1 MRKSDLIARGNP
13 SPLRSGPFW
22 GAEVAES
29 RRTRTRYLAAFALLL
44 GYSASVACSAG
55 SVGPAAPS
63 PGLGNSGTSAPVTPQ
78 QSTTPGTGQTK
89 PGIKLVAVPQPDGS
103 FDVTENLMLPEAMDI
118 LPLQLP
124 ASGEHLPGMM
134 VRTTP
139 RVTNL
144 KVLADDQS
152 VPLETTTMTAADY
165 IPLTVPAT
173 RIQLTYRLS
182 GSTVRAQPLPSP
194 STRAGAAIRPLTAGA
209 DSTLPTDVAVTS
221 GLLNAVCPLMTETRC
236 AVGDPPNLT
245 IQPDIPASKA
255 LVVLQL
261 NLPR

>member
-1 MRKSDLIARGNP
+1 M
-13 SPLRSGPFW
+13 
-22 GAEVAES
+22 AES

-55 SVGPAAPS
+55 SAGPAAPS
-63 PGLGNSGTSAPVTPQ
+63 PGLGGTALSASPTPQ
-78 QSTTPGTGQTK
+78 PTTTPGTGQTK
-89 PGIKLVAVPQPDGS
+89 PGIKLTAVPRADGS
-103 FDVTENLMLPEAMDI
+103 FDVTENLMLPEATDN
-118 LPLQLP
+118 LLLQLP

-134 VRTTP
+134 ARTTP
-139 RVTNL
+139 HVTNL
-144 KVLADDQS
+144 KLLANDQS
-152 VPLETTTMTAADY
+152 VPLESTTLTASDY
-165 IPLTVPAT
+165 IPLTAPAT
-173 RIQLTYRLS
+173 RLQLTYKLS

-194 STRAGAAIRPLTAGA
+194 STRAGAAIRPLTASA
-209 DSTLPTDVAVTS
+209 DGTLPTDMTVTD
-221 GLLNAVCPLMTETRC
+221 GLLNAVCPLLTETRC

>member
-1 MRKSDLIARGNP
+1 MP
-13 SPLRSGPFW
+13 S
-22 GAEVAES
+22 
-29 RRTRTRYLAAFALLL
+29 AAA
-44 GYSASVACSAG
+44 
-55 SVGPAAPS
+55 
-63 PGLGNSGTSAPVTPQ
+63 TPEPT
-78 QSTTPGTGQTK
+78 TTPGTGQTK
-89 PGIKLVAVPQPDGS
+89 PGIKLTAVPRADGS
-103 FDVTENLMLPEAMDI
+103 FDITENVMLPEATDI

-134 VRTTP
+134 ARTTP
-139 RVTNL
+139 HVTNL
-144 KVLADDQS
+144 KLLADDQS
-152 VPLETTTMTAADY
+152 VPLDNTTVTAADY

-194 STRAGAAIRPLTAGA
+194 STRAGAAIRPLTAGT
-209 DSTLPTDVAVTS
+209 DGTLPTDVAVTS

>member
-1 MRKSDLIARGNP
+1 MP
-13 SPLRSGPFW
+13 SS
-22 GAEVAES
+22 
-29 RRTRTRYLAAFALLL
+29 AA
-44 GYSASVACSAG
+44 
-55 SVGPAAPS
+55 
-63 PGLGNSGTSAPVTPQ
+63 TPEPT
-78 QSTTPGTGQTK
+78 TTPGTSQTK
-89 PGIKLVAVPQPDGS
+89 PGIKLTAVPRADGS
-103 FDVTENLMLPEAMDI
+103 FDITENVMLPEATDI
-118 LPLQLP
+118 LPVQLP

-134 VRTTP
+134 ARTTP

-144 KVLADDQS
+144 KLLADDQS
-152 VPLETTTMTAADY
+152 VPLDNTTMTAADY

-209 DSTLPTDVAVTS
+209 DGTLPTDVAVTS

>member
-1 MRKSDLIARGNP
+1 VP
-13 SPLRSGPFW
+13 S
-22 GAEVAES
+22 V
-29 RRTRTRYLAAFALLL
+29 
-44 GYSASVACSAG
+44 SA
-55 SVGPAAPS
+55 
-63 PGLGNSGTSAPVTPQ
+63 TPEPT
-78 QSTTPGTGQTK
+78 TTPGTGQTK
-89 PGIKLVAVPQPDGS
+89 PGIKLTAVPRADGS
-103 FDVTENLMLPEAMDI
+103 FDITENLMLPKATDI

-134 VRTTP
+134 ARTTP
-139 RVTNL
+139 HVTNL
-144 KVLADDQS
+144 KLLADDQS
-152 VPLETTTMTAADY
+152 VPLDTTTMTAADY

-194 STRAGAAIRPLTAGA
+194 STRAGAAIRPLTASTDG
-209 DSTLPTDVAVTS
+209 TLPTDVAVTS
-221 GLLNAVCPLMTETRC
+221 GLLNAVCPLMAETRC

-261 NLPR
+261 DLPR